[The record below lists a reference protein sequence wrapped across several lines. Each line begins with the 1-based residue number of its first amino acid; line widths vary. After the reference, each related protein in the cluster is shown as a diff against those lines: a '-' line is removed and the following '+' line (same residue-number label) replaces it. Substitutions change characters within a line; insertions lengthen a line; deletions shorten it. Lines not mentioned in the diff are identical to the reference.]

1 MDTPYVFDNAI
12 RVAIKSERRLF
23 RDTLAT
29 CLTAQPEFTVVGH
42 VAEVSDLLFLID
54 LRRPDVVLFD
64 LGPTVR
70 SAIDELRALR
80 ERFDLAHVV
89 LVYER
94 LNPAELAAV
103 WQAGVGTVVPCSHGL
118 DALLVVLQRY
128 AAGHAEYD
136 GPAADNGAGL
146 TDQEREIITLVSAG
160 HTAGRIAELLDISL
174 HTVDNCKRRIYQKL
188 EVGSQSHAVAR
199 AAVLGIVERPT
210 QPMIRINEPIGGA
223 PYIVVRGSDGATIQ
237 AVASTLHA
245 GGIAFSVDGTAVE
258 RPALGT
264 PDAPVATE
272 DGDAPTP
279 TLLVLVDPSGT
290 DWPDPDD
297 PLVPMVLVHTGPLCR
312 ATVISALVRGLA
324 GIVPA
329 DRVAHELVPVL
340 RLAEHGY
347 LVLEHTEARTFIDAA
362 WARRAE
368 PESGLPD
375 LTAREC
381 DILRSIAAGHTVRQ
395 TARSLGIAEKTVEN
409 TQARLFRK
417 LGVRNR
423 AGALATAY
431 ALGLL
436 DLPIR

>member
-1 MDTPYVFDNAI
+1 VDTPYAPDHSI

-23 RDTLAT
+23 RDALAT
-29 CLTAQPEFTVVGH
+29 CVAAQPEFSVVGH
-42 VAEVSDLLFLID
+42 VADVSDLLFLVD

-64 LGPTVR
+64 LGPSVRPTV
-70 SAIDELRALR
+70 DELLILR

-128 AAGHAEYD
+128 AAGHSEFD
-136 GPAADNGAGL
+136 GPPSEGAAGL

-160 HTAGRIAELLDISL
+160 HTAVRIAELLDISL

-199 AAVLGIVERPT
+199 AAVLGIVERPVLALN
-210 QPMIRINEPIGGA
+210 RVNEPNGTNGGA
-223 PYIVVRGSDGATIQ
+223 LYAVVGGRDSPTRQ
-237 AVASTLHA
+237 AVVSTLRDA
-245 GGIAFSVDGTAVE
+245 GIAFSVHG
-258 RPALGT
+258 RPAGT
-264 PDAPVATE
+264 
-272 DGDAPTP
+272 DGARTP
-279 TLLVLVDPSGT
+279 TLLVLVDPDGP
-290 DWPDPDD
+290 DWPDVDAP
-297 PLVPMVLVHTGPLCR
+297 PLPVVLVHSAPLCK

-324 GIVPA
+324 GIVPG
-329 DRVAHELVPVL
+329 DRATQELVPVL
-340 RLAEHGY
+340 RLAAHGY
-347 LVLEHTEARTFIDAA
+347 LVLDHAEARTFIDAA

-381 DILRSIAAGHTVRQ
+381 DILRSIASGHTVRQ

>member
-1 MDTPYVFDNAI
+1 VDTPYAPDHAI

-23 RDTLAT
+23 RDALAN
-29 CLTAQPEFTVVGH
+29 CVAAHPEYTVVGH
-42 VAEVSDLLFLID
+42 GPDVNDLLFLVD

-64 LGPTVR
+64 LGPSVRPTV
-70 SAIDELRALR
+70 DGLLALR

-103 WQAGVGTVVPCSHGL
+103 WHAGVGTVVPCSHGL

-136 GPAADNGAGL
+136 GPPTEGAAGL

-160 HTAGRIAELLDISL
+160 HTATRIAELLDISL

-199 AAVLGIVERPT
+199 AAVLGIVERPILSMT
-210 QPMIRINEPIGGA
+210 RIKETNGGSLYA
-223 PYIVVRGSDGATIQ
+223 VVGGRDSPTRQ
-237 AVASTLHA
+237 AVVSTLRDS
-245 GGIAFSVDGTAVE
+245 GIAFSLNGSLD
-258 RPALGT
+258 RP
-264 PDAPVATE
+264 
-272 DGDAPTP
+272 P
-279 TLLVLVDPSGT
+279 TLAILVDPDGT
-290 DWPDPDD
+290 DWPDPDA
-297 PLVPMVLVHTGPLCR
+297 PRVPVVLVHSAPLCR

-324 GIVPA
+324 GIVPG
-329 DRVAHELVPVL
+329 DRTAHELVQVL
-340 RLAEHGY
+340 RLAARGY
-347 LVLEHTEARTFIDAA
+347 LVLDHTEARTFIDAA

-381 DILRSIAAGHTVRQ
+381 DILRSIASGHTVRQ

>member
-1 MDTPYVFDNAI
+1 MDTPYAPDHAI

-23 RDTLAT
+23 RDALAT
-29 CLTAQPEFTVVGH
+29 CVAAQPEFTVVGH
-42 VAEVSDLLFLID
+42 VADVNDLLFLVD

-64 LGPTVR
+64 LGPSVRPTV
-70 SAIDELRALR
+70 DGLMALR

-103 WQAGVGTVVPCSHGL
+103 WHAGVGTVVPCSHGL

-136 GPAADNGAGL
+136 GPPTEGAAGL

-160 HTAGRIAELLDISL
+160 HTAVRIAELLDISL

-199 AAVLGIVERPT
+199 AAVLGIVERPVLSMT
-210 QPMIRINEPIGGA
+210 RYKETNGESMYVVVGGRDS
-223 PYIVVRGSDGATIQ
+223 PTRQTVV
-237 AVASTLHA
+237 STVRDS
-245 GGIAFSVDGTAVE
+245 GIAFSLNGSLD
-258 RPALGT
+258 R
-264 PDAPVATE
+264 
-272 DGDAPTP
+272 TP
-279 TLLVLVDPSGT
+279 TLMVLVDPDGT
-290 DWPDPDD
+290 DWPDPDA
-297 PLVPMVLVHTGPLCR
+297 PRVPVVLVHSAPLCR

-324 GIVPA
+324 GIVPG
-329 DRVAHELVPVL
+329 DRAAQELVQVL
-340 RLAEHGY
+340 RLAARGY
-347 LVLEHTEARTFIDAA
+347 LVLDHTEARTFIDAA

-381 DILRSIAAGHTVRQ
+381 DILRSIASGHTVRQ